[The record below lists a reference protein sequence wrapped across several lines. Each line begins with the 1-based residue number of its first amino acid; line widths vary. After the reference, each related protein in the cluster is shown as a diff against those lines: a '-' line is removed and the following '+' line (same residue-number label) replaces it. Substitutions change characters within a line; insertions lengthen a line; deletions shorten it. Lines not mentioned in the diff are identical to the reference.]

1 MMQAVPISPL
11 VLVVTPNPLALGV
24 MPLFLSVSLLVVMS
38 NALLERLWIICVV
51 LNVLLCRDVRNME
64 TVLVMIHVPVILL
77 TGVQTVLVLNALSSL
92 ASNVVDEV
100 SVTAMELVLVNQLTM
115 DLLANAYNAKE
126 TQFVPVMDLVDA
138 METVLAM

>member
-1 MMQAVPISPL
+1 
-11 VLVVTPNPLALGV
+11 
-24 MPLFLSVSLLVVMS
+24 
-38 NALLERLWIICVV
+38 
-51 LNVLLCRDVRNME
+51 
-64 TVLVMIHVPVILL
+64 VILL

>member
-11 VLVVTPNPLALGV
+11 VLVVTTNPLALGV